1 MILNTNRLK
10 IVSLSYEELFD
21 YVINKKGFVKTDE
34 DERKV
39 WDYTI
44 IPMRDADEKDHL
56 FYTFWCGFYEGE
68 DILQAGFL
76 RPVNEHGT
84 VEIWIH
90 VKDEYMGKGFGTE
103 AIKALTE
110 FAKGYEKI
118 DYVGA
123 SVELDNHASKRM
135 LIKSGFEYGGV
146 HKEVDIFYF
155 NTKI

>member
-39 WDYTI
+39 WDYTV

-68 DILQAGFL
+68 DIL
-76 RPVNEHGT
+76 H
-84 VEIWIH
+84 II
-90 VKDEYMGKGFGTE
+90 Y
-103 AIKALTE
+103 
-110 FAKGYEKI
+110 
-118 DYVGA
+118 
-123 SVELDNHASKRM
+123 
-135 LIKSGFEYGGV
+135 
-146 HKEVDIFYF
+146 
-155 NTKI
+155 